1 MSRHVRR
8 VLSVVA
14 VAVIASSAAPA
25 LAAPG
30 PGEAPEYWFDQ
41 WNIPSLWS
49 QGARGNGVT
58 IAEIDTGINA
68 SLPELSANILGGK
81 DFGAGGD
88 GRVDRDSDEFGH
100 GTAMASIMVAHPGP
114 LEVSGIAPDA
124 KVLPIAVPLIGTT
137 DARENDNL
145 ADAIRWGADHGGK
158 VISMSLG
165 GRRPRTAGVDPCPS
179 DEQDAIYHAL
189 SKGAIVVAAAGND
202 GPVTNTVEEPA
213 VCLGVV
219 SVAALDSGGH
229 VASFS
234 SRHPYLTMSAPG
246 VNVPSLS
253 RVRGEGFAGDGT
265 SQATAIAS
273 AVFALVWSKYPT
285 LTNRQ
290 IVARVLATLDD
301 KRTTRDPAYGYGR
314 LDAGRAVTAAL
325 GADLPNPV
333 FDATAPFVARTAAFD
348 RADHQASPRPAGDP
362 KVSVGNFAIGN
373 APRLFVPKVIGGLSA
388 AGAGLVM
395 LVALVIFARVRRRP
409 PPAPASSWE
418 PAVPFG
424 IGGSAWG
431 EDLVGVV
438 QFDRPG
444 DAVRNGSPQRIGEQE
459 HHRDDQADVEDAVH
473 DPADEL
479 AHEHLPPGR
488 GPLVADVVDP
498 HAGEL
503 FARRLPASP
512 HDERPDQV
520 PDEQRDDHEDDLE

>member
-1 MSRHVRR
+1 MS
-8 VLSVVA
+8 VLT
-14 VAVIASSAAPA
+14 VAVIAASTAPA
-25 LAAPG
+25 VAAPG
-30 PGEAPEYWFDQ
+30 PSEAPEYWFDQ
-41 WNIPSLWS
+41 WNVPSLWS

-58 IAEIDTGINA
+58 IAEIDTGVNA
-68 SLPELSANILGGK
+68 SLPELSANVLGGK

-88 GRVDRDSDEFGH
+88 GRIDRDSDEFGH
-100 GTAMASIMVAHPGP
+100 GTAMASIMVAHRGE
-114 LEVSGIAPDA
+114 LDVSGIAPDA

-137 DARENDNL
+137 DARDNDNL
-145 ADAIRWGADHGGK
+145 AEAIRWGADHGGK

-219 SVAALDSGGH
+219 SVGALDSGGN

-253 RVRGEGFAGDGT
+253 RVPGEGFAGDGT

-290 IVARVLATLDD
+290 VVARVLATLDD

-325 GADLPNPV
+325 GTDLLNPV

-348 RADHQASPRPAGDP
+348 RADHQTLPRPAGDP
-362 KVSVGNFAIGN
+362 QVSVGNFAIGN
-373 APRLFVPKVIGGLSA
+373 APRLLVPKVIGGLSV
-388 AGAGLVM
+388 AGAGLVL
-395 LVALVIFARVRRRP
+395 LVALLIVARVRRRNR
-409 PPAPASSWE
+409 PAPVASWE

-424 IGGSAWG
+424 APGSAGSPWG
-431 EDLVGVV
+431 ENLVGVV

-444 DAVRNGSPQRIGEQE
+444 DAVGNGTPQRIGEQE
-459 HHRDDQADVEDAVH
+459 HHRHDEADVEDAVH
-473 DPADEL
+473 DSADEL

-503 FARRLPASP
+503 FARRLPAGP
-512 HDERPDQV
+512 DDERPDHV
-520 PDEQRDDHEDDLE
+520 SDDQRDDREDDLQ